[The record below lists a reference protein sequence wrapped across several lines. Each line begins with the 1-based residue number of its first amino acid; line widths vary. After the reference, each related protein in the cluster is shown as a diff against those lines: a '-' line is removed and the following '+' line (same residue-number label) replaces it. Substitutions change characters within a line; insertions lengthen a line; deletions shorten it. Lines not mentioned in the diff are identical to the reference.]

1 MSQGYFQ
8 LFKIKKQKKA
18 DIKMILVFGILLT
31 KLSD

>member
-8 LFKIKKQKKA
+8 LFKINKKKA
-18 DIKMILVFGILLT
+18 DIKVILIFGILLT